1 MVLVF
6 ACKFGGNFQ
15 GRAIDSAPLQH
26 RSCVHKTEGSLVMG
40 ILLSSRRK
48 GLAQGATPYDPHL
61 VPKLRGFPP
70 VAVEVLD
77 YSSVR
82 ETAVASQG
90 SCLRFLFNNENGFAA
105 VLTEAP

>member
-6 ACKFGGNFQ
+6 ACKFSGNFQ
-15 GRAIDSAPLQH
+15 NCDIGSAPLQH
-26 RSCVHKTEGSLVMG
+26 RSCVYKTEGSLVMG

-61 VPKLRGFPP
+61 VPKLRRFPL

-77 YSSVR
+77 YISVR
-82 ETAVASQG
+82 ETVVVSEG
-90 SCLRFLFNNENGFAA
+90 SCLWFLFNNESGFAA
-105 VLTEAP
+105 VLLEAP